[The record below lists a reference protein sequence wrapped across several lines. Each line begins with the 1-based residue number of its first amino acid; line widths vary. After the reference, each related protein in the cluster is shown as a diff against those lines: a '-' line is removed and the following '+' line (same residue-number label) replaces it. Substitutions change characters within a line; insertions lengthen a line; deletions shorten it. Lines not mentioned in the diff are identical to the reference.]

1 MKATEI
7 IEKFK
12 SVLLSS
18 ETEEAVKS
26 EKEVELKEEVKV
38 TKELL
43 AEEEEAP
50 EAPQEEA
57 PKEEAPEE
65 EEEKF
70 ATKEELSKAIAEF
83 RALYEQLLEMIEP
96 MEAKD
101 APEEL
106 SSQEEAKEI
115 VHSPEA
121 NVEKREINLYSQ
133 KRASTTMDR
142 VFAKLNK

>member
-26 EKEVELKEEVKV
+26 EKEVELKEEVNV
-38 TKELL
+38 TEELL

-50 EAPQEEA
+50 Q
-57 PKEEAPEE
+57 EEAPEE

>member
-26 EKEVELKEEVKV
+26 EKEVELKEEVNV
-38 TKELL
+38 TEELL

-50 EAPQEEA
+50 QEEA
-57 PKEEAPEE
+57 PQEEAPEE